1 MSSMLTPL
9 RAEGSEIRTVKVTI
23 CPGAGRVA
31 LTDFTTRGG
40 VLGEVGVPGG
50 EVVGVLGGGVGVVGE
65 SGELLIVT
73 SCVKVGPASFP
84 SI

>member
-9 RAEGSEIRTVKVTI
+9 RVDGSEIRTVKVTI

-50 EVVGVLGGGVGVVGE
+50 EVVGVLGGEVGE